1 MPYMASDIFEF
12 MEACVSDDRGLDEAT
27 ALEVVANDSHG
38 RYALSSTVRR
48 NALYSLLPP
57 HTRVHR

>member
-27 ALEVVANDSHG
+27 ALEVVASDSHG
-38 RYALSSTVRR
+38 GYALT
-48 NALYSLLPP
+48 
-57 HTRVHR
+57 